1 MRIVL
6 ADDSLLIR
14 EGLTR
19 LLEGLGHSVLACVDH
34 PELLLAEVAQHR
46 PDIVLT
52 DIKMPPTYTNEGL
65 RAAAT
70 VRQENHSVGVL
81 VLSQYVIPSYA
92 TSLLRKAPTRVGY
105 LLKDRLLNVHAL
117 SDALLRIAAGETVI
131 DPELVQTLFQSV
143 NRADPLTALSG
154 RERQILGLMAQG
166 LSDRGIAEQLVI
178 SINTVGT
185 HIQRIFMKL
194 DLPDTGNDN
203 RRVHAVLTWMHNSI
217 GRSK

>member
-19 LLEGLGHSVLACVDH
+19 LLESLGHCVLARVDR
-34 PELLLAEVAQHR
+34 PERLLAEVAQHR

-52 DIKMPPTYTNEGL
+52 DIKMPPTYTDEGL
-65 RAAAT
+65 RVAAT
-70 VRQENHSVGVL
+70 VRQQHHSVGVL
-81 VLSQYVIPSYA
+81 VLSQYIIPSYA
-92 TSLLRKAPTRVGY
+92 TSLLKLTPTRAGY
-105 LLKDRLLNVHAL
+105 LLKDRLLHAHAL
-117 SDALLRIAAGETVI
+117 SDALRRIAAGETVI
-131 DPELVQTLFQSV
+131 DPELVRVLMQSV
-143 NRADPLTALSG
+143 NRANLLTTLSG
-154 RERQILGLMAQG
+154 RECQILGLMAQG

-203 RRVHAVLTWMHNSI
+203 RRVHAVLTWLHNPI
-217 GRSK
+217 RRQ

>member
-19 LLEGLGHSVLACVDH
+19 LLEGLGHCVLARVDH

-52 DIKMPPTYTNEGL
+52 DIKMPPTYTDEGL
-65 RAAAT
+65 RAATT
-70 VRQENHSVGVL
+70 VRQKHHSVGVL

-92 TSLLRKAPTRVGY
+92 TSLLKKAPARAGY
-105 LLKDRLLNVHAL
+105 LLKDRLLHVHAL
-117 SDALLRIAAGETVI
+117 SDALRRIAAGETVI
-131 DPELVQTLFQSV
+131 DPELVQALLQSA
-143 NRADPLTALSG
+143 NRAGSLATLST
-154 RERQILGLMAQG
+154 RECQVLGLMAQG

-178 SINTVGT
+178 STNTVGT

-194 DLPDTGNDN
+194 GLPDTDNDN
-203 RRVHAVLTWMHNSI
+203 RRVHAVLTWLHNPI
-217 GRSK
+217 RLQ